1 MIFAIDVH
9 YPDETAFV
17 AGILFQDWQDPAP
30 TRQITTKIASV
41 AAYEPGQFYKREL
54 PCILEILAQLE
65 SLPAIVIVDG
75 YVYLGAAQKPGL
87 GKYLYD
93 ALDGKAIVIGVA
105 KNRFADTPVEAEV
118 FRGDSQRPLYVSAIG
133 IDLAAAKMAIEQMAG
148 EYRIPNLLKLV
159 DKLSKNN
166 DRTICAD

>member
-1 MIFAIDVH
+1 MIFAVDVN

-17 AGILFQDWQDPAP
+17 AGILFKDWQDLEPMW
-30 TRQITTKIASV
+30 QITTQIASV
-41 AAYEPGQFYKREL
+41 AEYEPGQFYKREL

-75 YVYLGAAQKPGL
+75 YVYLGAAQQPGL

-93 ALDGKAIVIGVA
+93 ALDGKAAVIGVA
-105 KNRFADTPVEAEV
+105 KNRFADTPTEAEV
-118 FRGDSQRPLYVSAIG
+118 LRGDSQRPLYVTAIG

-148 EYRIPNLLKLV
+148 AYRIPNLLKLV
-159 DKLSKNN
+159 DKLSKSH
-166 DRTICAD
+166 D